1 MDRIASALKST
12 KAALH
17 RRRVYNQTVGE
28 LRALST
34 RELNDL
40 GIARTMITRIA
51 LEAAYGKQHLT
62 CIGPLLLPGFG
73 ATTATHF
80 SLPRVAVL
88 YSGNFWFPIVTGR
101 SFLLP
106 GPKGKKQRPLSSSRG
121 SLHKCLGAGFRNRP
135 KGTPGFT
142 SSRGRT

>member
-1 MDRIASALKST
+1 MAYTNTSAAAGAGLMDRIASALKST

-51 LEAAYGKQHLT
+51 LEAAYGK
-62 CIGPLLLPGFG
+62 
-73 ATTATHF
+73 
-80 SLPRVAVL
+80 
-88 YSGNFWFPIVTGR
+88 
-101 SFLLP
+101 
-106 GPKGKKQRPLSSSRG
+106 
-121 SLHKCLGAGFRNRP
+121 
-135 KGTPGFT
+135 
-142 SSRGRT
+142 